1 MTGVLFLSSF
11 TKEIIEDSRV
21 KVITGDIQY
30 PSTELMECTATVEAK
45 SDNIVLQRGICYGSR
60 PMPCLEYA
68 EKYSHFE
75 GYTNFEE
82 GHILG
87 TSNGGG
93 AGTFTAVLK
102 DIPAN
107 STIHYRAYAKTKKG
121 VVYGEDK
128 EYSISGNP
136 DGILSINSSKW
147 TNTNQVDVS
156 GFYHRDYSWQTAY
169 SDQRGFIY
177 SEDPDLNTY
186 ERLVVGWFYESSSYS
201 QSFNGTIT
209 GLDPSKVYY
218 VKSFVLV
225 GGMTLYSSYKELR
238 FGN

>member
-1 MTGVLFLSSF
+1 MTGILFLSSC

-30 PSTELMECTATVEAK
+30 PSTELMECTATIEAK

-60 PMPCLEYA
+60 PMPCLENA
-68 EKYSHFE
+68 ESLAYTYVTYNGE
-75 GYTNFEE
+75 GT
-82 GHILG
+82 
-87 TSNGGG
+87 
-93 AGTFTAVLK
+93 GTFTAVLK
-102 DIPAN
+102 KIPAN

-136 DGILSINSSKW
+136 DGILSISSSKW
-147 TNTNQVDVS
+147 TNPNQVDVS

-177 SEDPDLNTY
+177 SEDPDFNTY
-186 ERLVVGWFYESSSYS
+186 ERLVVGWFYESSTYS

-209 GLDPSKVYY
+209 GLDPYKVYY
-218 VKSFVLV
+218 VKSFVLS
-225 GGMTLYSSYKELR
+225 GGMTLYSSTKELHY
-238 FGN
+238 GN